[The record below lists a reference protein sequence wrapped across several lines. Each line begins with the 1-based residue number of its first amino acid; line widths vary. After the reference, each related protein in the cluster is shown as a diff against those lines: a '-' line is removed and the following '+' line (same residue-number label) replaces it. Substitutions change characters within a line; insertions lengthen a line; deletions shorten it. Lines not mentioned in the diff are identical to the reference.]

1 MCLDRDT
8 TKQFL
13 SPGFIMLT
21 SLIKST
27 NLDYCSDVRVVPVV
41 IRINVRPRWVIQFD
55 FLRATRAEDE
65 PDENGV

>member
-1 MCLDRDT
+1 
-8 TKQFL
+8 
-13 SPGFIMLT
+13 MLA
-21 SLIKST
+21 SSIKST

-41 IRINVRPRWVIQFD
+41 IKINVRRCRCVQVGHSVD